1 MRHLDA
7 PAPDVVEGMFREWP
21 RLVGDVIARNSR
33 TRRIRDG
40 ELQIEVNNPARASE
54 LQWMSEEILSRVSSL
69 LETEEITSVSVTLA
83 K

>member
-1 MRHLDA
+1 M
-7 PAPDVVEGMFREWP
+7 
-21 RLVGDVIARNSR
+21 IARNSR
-33 TRRIRDG
+33 PRRIRDG
-40 ELQIEVNNPARASE
+40 ELQIEVDNPAWASE

>member
-69 LETEEITSVSVTLA
+69 LETDEITSVSVTLA

>member
-7 PAPDVVEGMFREWP
+7 PAPDVVEGIFREWP
-21 RLVGDVIARNSR
+21 RLVGEVIARNSR
-33 TRRIRDG
+33 PRRIRDG
-40 ELQIEVNNPARASE
+40 ELQIEVDNPAWASE